1 MKTSRVYYHYEQL
14 EEFHAGMWKIVR
26 GEMRKR
32 YIELAANLM
41 RDATAFKDAMLRAV
55 REWPKSCEFNFTSDS
70 VNRIAWLGHAGC
82 CLGVGSPEEATRCGW
97 HTLNQHEQDIAN
109 QVAAEALSTW
119 EAAYYMVSHVTQLE
133 LFDGA

>member
-26 GEMRKR
+26 GEMRKQ

-41 RDATAFKDAMLRAV
+41 RDATAFKDAMMRAV

-97 HTLNQHEQDIAN
+97 HTLNQSEQDLAN
-109 QVAAEALSTW
+109 EVAAEALSTW
-119 EAAYYMVSHVTQLE
+119 EASYYMVGSQLE
-133 LFDGA
+133 LFDGP